1 MSKSDELLALLNKVE
16 QEYKSF
22 PGIVESKLS
31 NLKSSILGNK
41 DLMIEY
47 IETFLESSDD
57 NVKVVKSSIKK
68 PLSSMSVSELTNI
81 YRKIESLI

>member
-22 PGIVESKLS
+22 PSIVESKLS
-31 NLKSSILGNK
+31 NLKSSISGNTE
-41 DLMIEY
+41 LMIEY
-47 IETFLESSDD
+47 IETFLESSDA
-57 NVKVVKSSIKK
+57 NVKVVKSLIKK